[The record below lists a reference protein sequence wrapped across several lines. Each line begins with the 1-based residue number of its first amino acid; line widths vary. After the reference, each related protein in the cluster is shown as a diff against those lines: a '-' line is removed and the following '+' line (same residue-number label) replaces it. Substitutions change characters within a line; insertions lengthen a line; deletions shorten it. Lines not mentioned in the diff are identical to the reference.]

1 MGLIRY
7 FLIQQTAKG
16 PKRNLA
22 TLEKFKHAIFFN
34 MVSVLHLFFIHL
46 LQCSSRHVATH
57 QYSTSFFVFVD
68 VFKYYNLNIHH
79 KSLPMHR
86 PYTAKM
92 MFKLEIIMA
101 KLAPNFT
108 LCHML
113 YFF

>member
-1 MGLIRY
+1 
-7 FLIQQTAKG
+7 
-16 PKRNLA
+16 
-22 TLEKFKHAIFFN
+22 
-34 MVSVLHLFFIHL
+34 
-46 LQCSSRHVATH
+46 
-57 QYSTSFFVFVD
+57 
-68 VFKYYNLNIHH
+68 
-79 KSLPMHR
+79 MHR